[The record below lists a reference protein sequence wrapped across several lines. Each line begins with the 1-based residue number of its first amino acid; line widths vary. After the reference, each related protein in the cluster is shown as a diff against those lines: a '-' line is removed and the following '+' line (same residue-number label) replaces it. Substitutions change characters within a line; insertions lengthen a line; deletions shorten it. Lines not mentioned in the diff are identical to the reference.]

1 MAPVSA
7 VPAQTID
14 LYRNNTHTKH
24 RALFQMF
31 GIFDART
38 TGTTPPP
45 IYRIGGVFRCLFRLV
60 FQKRVLHWNLE
71 RLLPVYGDSDL
82 LRALLN

>member
-1 MAPVSA
+1 MAPVSV

-45 IYRIGGVFRCLFRLV
+45 IYRIGGVFRCLFRRV

-71 RLLPVYGDSDL
+71 RLLPVYGASDF
-82 LRALLN
+82 LRAALN

>member
-1 MAPVSA
+1 MAPVSV

-24 RALFQMF
+24 SALFQMF

-45 IYRIGGVFRCLFRLV
+45 IYRIGGVFRCLFLRV
-60 FQKRVLHWNLE
+60 FQKRVLYWNLE
-71 RLLPVYGDSDL
+71 RLLPVCGASDF
-82 LRALLN
+82 LRARLN